1 MPRRALCFTVRLHQL
16 LAVKVQLS
24 SDGTFSVLLILVML
38 DVDKVKEESLVGGW
52 TSGGGGGNFLKGCNL
67 APPPPAIR
75 PTWGCQHAPRNCPG
89 TFAFLSPASP
99 SEPMAGEQKPER
111 DRPLPRNY
119 ADLL

>member
-89 TFAFLSPASP
+89 TFAFLSTASP

>member
-1 MPRRALCFTVRLHQL
+1 M
-16 LAVKVQLS
+16 
-24 SDGTFSVLLILVML
+24 
-38 DVDKVKEESLVGGW
+38 GGW
-52 TSGGGGGNFLKGCNL
+52 MSGAGGKGGGNFLKGCNL
-67 APPPPAIR
+67 APPPPSPIH

-99 SEPMAGEQKPER
+99 SEPMAGEPKPER

>member
-1 MPRRALCFTVRLHQL
+1 M
-16 LAVKVQLS
+16 
-24 SDGTFSVLLILVML
+24 
-38 DVDKVKEESLVGGW
+38 GGW
-52 TSGGGGGNFLKGCNL
+52 MSGAGGKGGGGNFLKGCNL
-67 APPPPAIR
+67 ATPPPSPIH

-99 SEPMAGEQKPER
+99 SEPMAGEPKPER